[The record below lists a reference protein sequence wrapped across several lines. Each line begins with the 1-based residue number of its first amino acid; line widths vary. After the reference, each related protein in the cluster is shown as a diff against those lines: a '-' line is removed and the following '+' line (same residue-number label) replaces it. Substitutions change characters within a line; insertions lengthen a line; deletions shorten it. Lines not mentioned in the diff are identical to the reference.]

1 MSKILAEIK
10 YSLLM
15 FFRNRGNVFWTF
27 GFPILM
33 LLLMGFMYSVQ
44 AGPITLNYADN
55 DHSQASGAFI
65 QALNATGAI
74 KLQEG
79 SGADL
84 AQSLKDGRIAA
95 YLDIPAGFGK
105 DSATGAHIKLYYDK
119 SQQTSSVIITVVQQV
134 ADALNLEMAGAQE
147 RIALDSQDVATSAM
161 KPLDFILPGIIGMC
175 MMMSAV
181 TSTVGINVKNRAR
194 GVFRKLATTPMSRL
208 EWNASKIISQTI
220 ITLLSVA
227 ISLAF
232 AYVIFGIHANIDLI
246 VIALV
251 LVGTLTFVGLGMI
264 FAAILKSEETASSAS
279 SMIIFPL
286 MFLSGTFFNIDI
298 MPSFLKIVAQ
308 VSPLTYLN
316 YGLRDVMIAG
326 NAGDAL
332 FNLGVVAA
340 IGLVFFAIGV
350 ALMKWK
356 EE

>member
-1 MSKILAEIK
+1 MSKILSEIK

-15 FFRNRGNVFWTF
+15 FFRNKGNVFWTF
-27 GFPILM
+27 GFPIVM
-33 LLLMGFMYSVQ
+33 LLLIGFMYSVQ
-44 AGPITLNYADN
+44 SGPLTLNYADN

-79 SGADL
+79 SSADF
-84 AQSLKDGRIAA
+84 AQSLKNGRIAA
-95 YLDIPAGFGK
+95 YLEIPEGFGK
-105 DSATGAHIKLYYDK
+105 DSAEGTHIRLYYDK
-119 SQQTSSVIITVVQQV
+119 SQQTSMVLITIVQQV
-134 ADALNLEMAGAQE
+134 VDAFNLKMAGAQE
-147 RIALDSQDVATSAM
+147 RIGLEPQDIATSSM

-175 MMMSAV
+175 MMMSAI
-181 TSTVGINVKNRAR
+181 TSTVSINVKNRAR
-194 GVFRKLATTPMSRL
+194 GIFRKLATTPLSRL
-208 EWNASKIISQTI
+208 EWNVSKIISQTI

-232 AYVIFGIHANIDLI
+232 AYVAFGIQANIDI
-246 VIALV
+246 IAIALI
-251 LVGTLTFVGLGMI
+251 LTGIMTFVGLGMI

-279 SMIIFPL
+279 TMIIFPL
-286 MFLSGTFFNIDI
+286 MFLSGTFFSIDI
-298 MPSFLKIVAQ
+298 MPSFLKAVAQ

-316 YGLRDVMIAG
+316 YGLRDVMISG
-326 NAGDAL
+326 NAADAL

-340 IGLVFFAIGV
+340 IGVIFFAIGV